1 MRPYLRIHIRLV
13 VVALA
18 CLLPVRSA
26 AAQELNSHEVTAT
39 LTATLSESLT
49 LQLSPTTVTF
59 TWTGGS
65 GTNAGNTSL
74 SVTTTYTL
82 SASRTELGLFA
93 YFTDATGALVHTDT
107 NNTVDI
113 PSSRVQ
119 GIVNGGTATAFT
131 QTVAF
136 GGTGAGLE
144 MFSVTIDPSTSG
156 GQRTDT
162 LALNINLSGYSLPAD
177 TYSGTLHIR
186 AQATP

>member
-1 MRPYLRIHIRLV
+1 MTRESSMRIRV
-13 VVALA
+13 IAIG
-18 CLLPVRSA
+18 LLCGLWTRPA
-26 AAQELNSHEVTAT
+26 EAQLDSSEVTAS

-49 LQLSPTTVTF
+49 VGLSPSAVTF
-59 TWTGGS
+59 SLTGGS
-65 GTNAGNTSL
+65 ATNAGNTSL

-82 SASRTELGLFA
+82 SASRTELSLFA
-93 YFTDATGALVHTDT
+93 YFTTAATALLHTDT
-107 NNTVDI
+107 NNTVNI

-119 GIVNGGTATAFT
+119 GSVNGGTATAFT

-144 MFSVTIDPSTSG
+144 MFALTVDPSTSG

-177 TYSGTLHIR
+177 TYTGTLRIR

>member
-1 MRPYLRIHIRLV
+1 MRIRAVAIMLV
-13 VVALA
+13 CALWA
-18 CLLPVRSA
+18 RTA
-26 AAQELNSHEVTAT
+26 GAQVLNSNEVNAT
-39 LTATLSESLT
+39 LTATLAESLA
-49 LQLSPTTVTF
+49 LQLSPSAVTF
-59 TWTGGS
+59 SLTGGS
-65 GTNAGNTSL
+65 ATNAGNTSL

-82 SASRTELGLFA
+82 TAARTGLSLYA
-93 YFTDATGALVHTDT
+93 YFTTAATALVHTDT

-113 PSSRVQ
+113 PSSRVS
-119 GIVNGGTATAFT
+119 GSVNGGSATSFT

-136 GGTGAGLE
+136 GGAGAGLQ
-144 MFSVTIDPSTSG
+144 MFGLTITPSTSG